1 MKQIVLDND
10 YHSDFENENSIDD
23 QNLDVE
29 DFYFYYSNDILDIY
43 EEIRERLSHSPF
55 FFSNLKYTLLTEF
68 IISFVLYNDNDN
80 DTTTMCSLG
89 TGTSNEDVVR
99 RQGTFNLFNDYY
111 SVEIESSYNI
121 IYKFLRKFKRNLQYN
136 KWQEF
141 CFKFSDL
148 HELKSNYFI

>member
-1 MKQIVLDND
+1 MKRIVLDND

-43 EEIRERLSHSPF
+43 EEIKERLSHSPF
-55 FFSNLKYTLLTEF
+55 FFSNLKYPLLTEF
-68 IISFVLYNDNDN
+68 IISFVLYNGN
-80 DTTTMCSLG
+80 DTTTMCS
-89 TGTSNEDVVR
+89 
-99 RQGTFNLFNDYY
+99 QGTLNLFNDYY